1 MNRKERTLV
10 ARLRAKGA
18 TEEEIKEA
26 LDRMIP
32 MWRST
37 DAYKVKSK
45 KAQGTPS

>member
-32 MWRST
+32 MWR
-37 DAYKVKSK
+37 KVSDDQAKSK
-45 KAQGTPS
+45 KAQRTQA